1 MRAAEPRRRSFP
13 SGFIAMKMKDTINL
27 PRTGFPMKASLPNL
41 EPRILQRWDQLQLYR
56 KIRDLR
62 AGSPV
67 FLLHDGPPYANGNI
81 HIGHAENKIL
91 KDFIVKSRTMAG
103 FNSPYIPG
111 WDCHGL
117 PIEIKV
123 DQVLGRKKAGMT
135 RVQVRRECRKYAA
148 KFVEL
153 QKQEFIR
160 LGILGD
166 WNAPYLTMN
175 HRYEAAIART
185 FGQFVREGYVYKGLK
200 PVHWCCSCRTALA
213 EAEVEYE
220 DHTSPSIYVKFPLK
234 SDPSLL
240 DPALRGRR
248 VSVVIWTTTPW
259 TLPANLAIAF
269 NADLEYS
276 AVEVEDEVYLIASE
290 LVAATAAGCGFKPGR
305 TLATMEGSKLAALE
319 AHHPFLDRLSPG
331 LLGEHVTL
339 EQGTGCVHT
348 APGHGHEDY
357 ALGKAHGLDIYCPV
371 DGGGRFMAGT
381 PHVEGMRVFDANGTV
396 LQLLRDREALL
407 AAETISHSY
416 PHCWRCHKPVIF
428 RATPQWFISMEH
440 RDLRG
445 KSLEAIQGV
454 RWIPEWGRE
463 RISGMIANRPDWCV
477 SRQRVWGVPIT
488 AFYCDDCQEP
498 LLEPEAIDRVVAIFE
513 EEGADAWF
521 SRPVDDLLPEGTR
534 CPGCGGDRFSKESDI
549 LDVWF
554 DSGASQAAVLG
565 HQPDVPW
572 PADMYL
578 EGSDQYRGWFH
589 SSLLIGVATS
599 QGAPYRQVL
608 THGWTLDAEGHAMSK
623 SRGNVIEPQKIVRK
637 DGAEILRLWVAAS
650 DCREDIRISPD
661 QIRRLS
667 DGYRKFRNTARF
679 MLGNLSDF
687 SPAEHSVATA
697 DLEELDQWALVR
709 TSRLLEKVYAWY
721 EAYEFHRIYHR
732 VYDFLTVDLS
742 SFYFDVIKDRL
753 YTAAPDAHPRRSAQT
768 VLYLI
773 LEALTRALAP
783 IYSFTC
789 EEIWEH
795 LSSKADRPASV
806 HMARFVPADSLI
818 EGLSS
823 QSLKR
828 LDNWDLLIRVRST
841 VLKVLEEARQAKF
854 IGNSLE
860 AKVTLAGDDGYA
872 PILKS
877 YEAILPALLIVS
889 QVELGAP
896 SGETSF
902 FGEVEGL
909 RTSVSRAEGDKCKRC
924 WMYST
929 DVGSDPD
936 FPGVCTRCAST
947 LRELGV
953 TPDQLDPGTAAP

>member
-1 MRAAEPRRRSFP
+1 
-13 SGFIAMKMKDTINL
+13 MKLKDTINL

-103 FNSPYIPG
+103 FNAPYIPG

-135 RVQVRRECRKYAA
+135 RVQIRRECREYAG

-166 WNAPYLTMN
+166 WNAPYLTMS

-185 FGQFVREGYVYKGLK
+185 FGKFVREGYVYKGLK

-240 DPALRGRR
+240 DPALSGRR

-269 NADLEYS
+269 NANLEYS
-276 AVEVEDEVYLIASE
+276 AVEVGDEVYLIASE
-290 LVAATAAGCGFKPGR
+290 LVAATAAGCGFEPGK
-305 TLATMEGSKLAALE
+305 TLATMEGRKLAALE
-319 AHHPFLDRLSPG
+319 TRHPFLDRLSPG

-371 DGGGRFMAGT
+371 DGGGRFVAGT
-381 PHVEGMRVFDANGTV
+381 RHVEGMRVFDANETV

-454 RWIPEWGRE
+454 RWIPEWGQE

-488 AFYCDDCQEP
+488 AFYCEGCQEP

-521 SRPVDDLLPEGTR
+521 SRPVEDLLPQGAR
-534 CPGCGGDRFSKESDI
+534 CTTCGADRFRKESDI

-608 THGWTLDAEGHAMSK
+608 THGWTLDAEGRAMSK
-623 SRGNVIEPQKIVRK
+623 SRGNVIEPQKIVRR

-661 QIRRLS
+661 LIRRLS

-742 SFYFDVIKDRL
+742 SFYFDVLKDRL

-768 VLYLI
+768 VLYLV

-806 HMARFVPADSLI
+806 HMARFLPADSLI

-860 AKVTLAGDDGYA
+860 AKVTLAGDDGFA

-877 YEAILPALLIVS
+877 YEAMLPALLIVS
-889 QVELGAP
+889 QVELGAA
-896 SGETSF
+896 SGETPF
-902 FGEVEGL
+902 FGEADGL
-909 RTSVSRAEGDKCKRC
+909 RASVSRAEGKKCERC

-947 LRELGV
+947 LKELGV
-953 TPDQLDPGTAAP
+953 TPDQLDPGTAKS